1 MSQSAKKELQE
12 RADMLMLAIANGQ
25 AETYDEYMLKVGQR
39 RGLLEALRIIK
50 ETPQGQDV
58 LSTDDD

>member
-1 MSQSAKKELQE
+1 MSQSAKKELQAQ
-12 RADMLMLAIANGQ
+12 ADKLMEAIADGQ
-25 AETYDEYMLKVGQR
+25 AANYAEYMRKVGQR